1 MLSQICTFIFAFCT
15 YLHPGTI
22 YVISPRKAQS
32 LGSGAGEWIAM
43 HLHVVNVNLLLFRTI
58 TTRKCSHSGP
68 CGVLIIRRSK
78 RKLDLHALFNTLFYP
93 LTSAHHA
100 HPIYSTFSQMQKP
113 YSFNHIHT
121 RGLHGY
127 SPKPKSR
134 K

>member
-1 MLSQICTFIFAFCT
+1 MYLYICILYISAPW
-15 YLHPGTI
+15 H
-22 YVISPRKAQS
+22 YVILPRKAQS
-32 LGSGAGEWIAM
+32 FGSGAGEWIAM
-43 HLHVVNVNLLLFRTI
+43 HLHVVNANLLLFRTI

-127 SPKPKSR
+127 TPKPKSR